1 MEIISKNNK
10 EDQQKLNGD
19 SYLHKDITTFSSNQ
33 ERVDLTRTDNII
45 DTMFQTVAAVPA
57 DILNKFSFINDKSSS
72 ETDDFYG
79 FETSEYKQ
87 YDISKTTLK
96 RLIEQEEA
104 DIFQISKRRKTTN
117 LWKGLKNADS
127 FSEEIDENISEPG
140 SPKTVPEANFSD
152 STANDFSSKSEKC
165 NNTSMHSTKTRTKRS
180 FRAASPITTTRQK
193 VSIDITNPLYREPF
207 KYGWKRELVYRAGS
221 SDNQSKRM
229 ADIYYYTPEGKKVRS
244 FREVTETLTTSELTI
259 ENFTFFKEPLGV
271 NDPAKEIIRDAKKG
285 KEAHVPTKPYQKI
298 PKKSIDT
305 PPIQNDTPK
314 KSSVKSTPP
323 AIPVKTP
330 SKNAK
335 VASKLKVKISSK
347 KVTPSKESKS
357 PMTSTDNTVDTKVAQ
372 TSQWTN
378 ASNNKEIVDKNH
390 AMKSKKIIKIKEQEP
405 CSIRCSS
412 SIGLIPTLQCVK
424 CLCLYHPKC
433 IQKPSTNSK
442 FTCKNCQLVT
452 DESFRES
459 SSAETSLLY
468 KELGDRKKQVLKK
481 KESLEMVPKIKES
494 LISFENYNDF
504 NNDNTSRENK
514 LSKISTSEF
523 KCNDNLNLRPIQ
535 NIASIKGKKFI
546 VVSNRPVTSLRSSP
560 INLNRYSNEI
570 SKTNISDDEV
580 HYSLNGNVN
589 SINTVEIKPKTDELL
604 LSLNEVGPY
613 TLTSSNFDS
622 KIIRNTN
629 VLPSSDERKKS
640 NQIEADNKQNFMV
653 SVCAGYHALSRI
665 FQYLKVQELLRAGR
679 VCRMWRDLAAHPSLW
694 KTVRMKNSQVTD
706 WDGFAEALKSRG
718 TQYLDLRKMLI
729 AGDAADSVWQKFVN
743 IIPKITSL
751 LKLELCRCPAMVVEE
766 VMKNC
771 PQLKI
776 LNALSIK
783 CESINIKCVSE
794 LKNCTELR
802 LKGLNAMTL
811 DGDLSSL
818 VNLTQLT
825 HLSLTSIKEL
835 GSKKIKMVESLY
847 NLESLELG
855 ECCDFPENFGTDVL
869 VKLQSL
875 NRLRL
880 EKGQGSCC
888 TFDILEGISQL
899 KNLTQLELVNFDVK
913 NGFDRHLA
921 RCKNIKRFLIIPT
934 YVSQSAT
941 SNNMILKGVTELSN
955 NLTHFVWGV
964 TQELLKVTELFVDQ
978 CNQMNKHV
986 SGDSIPV
993 LKPVPYMNLI
1003 QDLVNDK
1010 NQLKEEQQLNS
1021 SNPQVEILPLPHL
1034 QKLLLT
1040 ALPKTRVK
1048 ILKIPFHATWRQSI
1062 TDSTTQ

>member
-1 MEIISKNNK
+1 MEIYSKNNI

-104 DIFQISKRRKTTN
+104 DIFQISKRRKTTT

-165 NNTSMHSTKTRTKRS
+165 NNTSMNSTKTRTKRS
-180 FRAASPITTTRQK
+180 FRAASPITTSRQK

-323 AIPVKTP
+323 VIPVKTP
-330 SKNAK
+330 SRNAK

-390 AMKSKKIIKIKEQEP
+390 AMKSKKIIK
-405 CSIRCSS
+405 
-412 SIGLIPTLQCVK
+412 
-424 CLCLYHPKC
+424 
-433 IQKPSTNSK
+433 
-442 FTCKNCQLVT
+442 
-452 DESFRES
+452 
-459 SSAETSLLY
+459 
-468 KELGDRKKQVLKK
+468 
-481 KESLEMVPKIKES
+481 
-494 LISFENYNDF
+494 
-504 NNDNTSRENK
+504 
-514 LSKISTSEF
+514 
-523 KCNDNLNLRPIQ
+523 
-535 NIASIKGKKFI
+535 
-546 VVSNRPVTSLRSSP
+546 
-560 INLNRYSNEI
+560 
-570 SKTNISDDEV
+570 
-580 HYSLNGNVN
+580 
-589 SINTVEIKPKTDELL
+589 
-604 LSLNEVGPY
+604 
-613 TLTSSNFDS
+613 
-622 KIIRNTN
+622 
-629 VLPSSDERKKS
+629 KKS
-640 NQIEADNKQNFMV
+640 NQIEADNKQHFMV

-783 CESINIKCVSE
+783 CELINIECVSE

-835 GSKKIKMVESLY
+835 GSKKITMVESLY

-855 ECCDFPENFGTDVL
+855 ECCDFPSDFGTSVL

-921 RCKNIKRFLIIPT
+921 NCKNIKRFLIIPT

-978 CNQMNKHV
+978 CNQMSKHV